1 MREQLRAATAPLHA
15 TVDAAMPLAQ
25 PHATLA
31 DYQRHLLVLQD
42 WFAALSL
49 ALPGLPG
56 LAQEQ
61 RGVARDAEGC
71 ARLLGDAGTAAPPPP
86 GVLAALRGLADGP
99 QSEAARW
106 GVRYVI
112 EGSHLGGQVLYRRLA
127 AALAPHPL
135 DYLRGAGP
143 GAAAPGARWRQFLL
157 GLAEQRW
164 DTAAQGAATE
174 AARHAFELLIACLHA
189 RQMRQEL
196 VPS

>member
-15 TVDAAMPLAQ
+15 TVDAAMPLSQ
-25 PHATLA
+25 PHATLV
-31 DYQRHLLVLQD
+31 DYQRHLLILQD

-71 ARLLGDAGTAAPPPP
+71 ARLLGDAGAAVPPPP
-86 GVLAALRGLADGP
+86 CALDALRDLADGP
-99 QSEAARW
+99 QGEAARW

-143 GAAAPGARWRQFLL
+143 DAGAPGARWRQFLL
-157 GLAEQRW
+157 ALDEQRW
-164 DTAAQGAATE
+164 DAATQDAATE

-189 RQMRQEL
+189 RQMLLEP